1 MFYSLRGKLIHTE
14 PGIAV
19 IDCNG
24 VGYKCYITMNTASK
38 LPKLFE
44 DATLYTYLNVREDA
58 MDLYGF
64 SSNSELNCF
73 KMLISVSGVGAKM
86 GLSILSELMPEQ
98 VAVAIASNDA
108 KTLTKASGVGN
119 KLAQRI
125 ILELKDKIKKDYEK
139 ANDNNSS
146 YVNLAYESSCS
157 NIAGAISA
165 LTVLGYSSSDVM
177 PVLSKLDCSLPVEE
191 LIRLSLKAM
200 AGGMK

>member
-14 PGIAV
+14 QAFAV

-24 VGYKCYITMNTASK
+24 VGYKCFITMNTLRQ
-38 LPKLFE
+38 LPQCGEEVK
-44 DATLYTYLNVREDA
+44 LYTYLNVREDA

-64 SSNSELNCF
+64 YKSSELNCF

-98 VAVAIASNDA
+98 VAIAIASNDS

-125 ILELKDKIKKDYEK
+125 ILELKDKLKNDYEK
-139 ANDNNSS
+139 SKENDSS
-146 YVNLAYESSCS
+146 YINLVCKESSS
-157 NIAGAISA
+157 NAAKAMDA
-165 LTVLGYSSSDVM
+165 LSVLGYSSSDVM
-177 PVLSKLDCSLPVEE
+177 PTLSKLDCSLPVEE